1 MKLVF
6 LEAKT
11 LGSDV
16 DLSAF
21 EQLGEVVVYPLSTV
35 EKTKERIKDADIV
48 IANKVPMNEETLMS
62 AERLKL
68 ICLTATGTNNVD
80 FAYVRERGI
89 AVTNVKGYST
99 QSVVQH
105 TFAMLFYL
113 YEKLA
118 TYDRYVK
125 SGEYATCDMFSYF
138 NPIFTELAGKRWG
151 IIGLGEIGRG
161 VATVARQ
168 FGCEVCYYSTSG
180 KNNNTEY
187 MRLSLDELLK
197 TSDIISIHA
206 PLNEATL
213 HLIRKEELEKMKS
226 TAYLLNLGRGPI
238 VEERALA
245 EALKK
250 GEIAGAG
257 LDVLEVEP
265 MTKNNPLHQI
275 QDSERLFITPHIAW
289 ATKEARQRCVDE
301 VAENIRAYQRG
312 EKRNRIQ

>member
-16 DLSAF
+16 NLSAF

-35 EKTKERIKDADIV
+35 EETKERVKDADIV

-68 ICLTATGTNNVD
+68 VCLTATGTNNVD
-80 FAYVRERGI
+80 FAYMRERGI

-125 SGEYATCDMFSYF
+125 SGEYAKCDMFSYF
-138 NPIFTELAGKRWG
+138 TPTFTELAGKRWG

-161 VATVARQ
+161 VAAVVRQ
-168 FGCEVCYYSTSG
+168 FGCEVCYYSTSS
-180 KNNNTEY
+180 KNDNTEY
-187 MRLSLDELLK
+187 TRLSLDELLR

-213 HLIRKEELEKMKS
+213 HLIGKE
-226 TAYLLNLGRGPI
+226 
-238 VEERALA
+238 
-245 EALKK
+245 
-250 GEIAGAG
+250 
-257 LDVLEVEP
+257 
-265 MTKNNPLHQI
+265 
-275 QDSERLFITPHIAW
+275 
-289 ATKEARQRCVDE
+289 
-301 VAENIRAYQRG
+301 
-312 EKRNRIQ
+312 

>member
-11 LGSDV
+11 LGEDV

-21 EQLGEVVVYPLSTV
+21 EALGEVVVHPLSTV
-35 EKTKERIKDADIV
+35 EETKQRVEDADIV
-48 IANKVPMNEETLMS
+48 IANKVPMNEETL
-62 AERLKL
+62 AGAKNLKL
-68 ICLTATGTNNVD
+68 VCLTATGTNNVD
-80 FAYVRERGI
+80 FGYVRARGI

-125 SGEYATCDMFSYF
+125 SGEYAKCDMFSYF
-138 NPIFTELAGKRWG
+138 TPIFTELAGKRWG

-161 VATVARQ
+161 VASIARQ

-180 KNNNTEY
+180 KNDNAEY
-187 MRLSLDELLK
+187 ARLSLDELLT

-206 PLNEATL
+206 SLNEATL
-213 HLIRKEELEKMKS
+213 HLIGREELEKMKPS
-226 TAYLLNLGRGPI
+226 AYLLNLGRGPI
-238 VEERALA
+238 VEENALA
-245 EALKK
+245 EALLN

-265 MTKNNPLHQI
+265 MTKDNPLHQI
-275 QDSERLFITPHIAW
+275 QDSEKLLITPHIGW

-312 EKRNRIQ
+312 EERNRV

>member
-11 LGSDV
+11 LGADV

-21 EQLGEVVVYPLSTV
+21 KEFGEVVIYPISTV
-35 EKTKERIKDADIV
+35 EETKERIKDADII
-48 IANKVPMNEETLMS
+48 IANKVPMNEETLAA
-62 AERLKL
+62 AEQVKL
-68 ICLTATGTNNVD
+68 VCLTATGTNNVD
-80 FAYVRERGI
+80 FAYMRERGI

-125 SGEYATCDMFSYF
+125 SGEYAKCDMFSYF
-138 NPIFTELAGKRWG
+138 TPTFTELAGKRWG

-161 VATVARQ
+161 VAAVVRQ
-168 FGCEVCYYSTSG
+168 FGCEVCYYSTSS
-180 KNNNTEY
+180 KNDNTEY
-187 MRLSLDELLK
+187 TRLSLDELLR

-213 HLIRKEELEKMKS
+213 HLIGKEQLEKMKP

-238 VEERALA
+238 VEEQALA
-245 EALKK
+245 DVLKTGK
-250 GEIAGAG
+250 IAGAG

-265 MTKNNPLHQI
+265 MTKENPLHQI
-275 QDSERLFITPHIAW
+275 QDSERLLITPHIGW

-312 EKRNRIQ
+312 EERNRV

>member
-1 MKLVF
+1 MKIVF

-11 LGSDV
+11 LGEDV

-21 EQLGEVVVYPLSTV
+21 EALGEVVIYPLSTV
-35 EKTKERIKDADIV
+35 EETKQRVADADIV
-48 IANKVPMNEETLMS
+48 IANKVPMNEETLAG
-62 AERLKL
+62 AEKLRL
-68 ICLTATGTNNVD
+68 IALTATGTNNVD
-80 FAYVRERGI
+80 FSYVRERGI

-118 TYDRYVK
+118 VYDRYVK
-125 SGEYATCDMFSYF
+125 SGDYAVSDMFSH
-138 NPIFTELAGKRWG
+138 FTPVFAELFGKRWG

-161 VATVARQ
+161 VAAVARQ

-180 KNNNTEY
+180 KNDNAEY
-187 MRLSLDELLK
+187 KRLSLEELLT

-213 HLIRKEELEKMKS
+213 HLIGKDELEKMKPS
-226 TAYLLNLGRGPI
+226 AYLLNLGRGPI
-238 VEERALA
+238 VEEQALA
-245 EALKK
+245 DALQK

-265 MTKNNPLHQI
+265 MTKENPLGKI
-275 QDSERLFITPHIAW
+275 LDSEKLLITPHIAW

-301 VAENIRAYQRG
+301 VAENLRAYQRG
-312 EKRNRIQ
+312 EERNRV

>member
-11 LGSDV
+11 LGADI

-21 EQLGEVVVYPLSTV
+21 EQLGEVVVYPISTV
-35 EKTKERIKDADIV
+35 EETKERVKDADII
-48 IANKVPMNEETLMS
+48 IANKVPMNEETLAA
-62 AERLKL
+62 AEQVKL
-68 ICLTATGTNNVD
+68 VCLTATGTNNVD
-80 FAYVRERGI
+80 FAYMRERGI

-125 SGEYATCDMFSYF
+125 SGEYAKCDMFSYF
-138 NPIFTELAGKRWG
+138 TPTFTELAGKRWG

-161 VATVARQ
+161 VAAVARQ

-180 KNNNTEY
+180 KNDNAEY
-187 MRLSLDELLK
+187 VRLSLDELLK

-213 HLIRKEELEKMKS
+213 HLIGKEQLEKMKP

-238 VEERALA
+238 VEEQALA
-245 EALKK
+245 DALKT

-265 MTKNNPLHQI
+265 MIKENPLHQV
-275 QDSERLFITPHIAW
+275 QDSERLLITPHIGW

-301 VAENIRAYQRG
+301 VAENIQAYQRG
-312 EKRNRIQ
+312 EERNRV

>member
-11 LGSDV
+11 LGADI

-21 EQLGEVVVYPLSTV
+21 EQLGEVVVYPLSTI
-35 EKTKERIKDADIV
+35 EETKERVKDADIV
-48 IANKVPMNEETLMS
+48 IANKVPMNKETLAA
-62 AERLKL
+62 AEQLKL

-80 FAYVRERGI
+80 FTYTRERGI

-125 SGEYATCDMFSYF
+125 SGEYAKCDMFSYF
-138 NPIFTELAGKRWG
+138 TPTFTELAGKRWG

-161 VATVARQ
+161 VAAVARQ
-168 FGCEVCYYSTSG
+168 FACEVCYYSTSG
-180 KNNNTEY
+180 KNDNAQYT
-187 MRLSLDELLK
+187 RLSLDELLK

-213 HLIRKEELEKMKS
+213 HLIGEEELQKMKS

-238 VEERALA
+238 VDEQALTK
-245 EALKK
+245 ALQN

-265 MTKNNPLHQI
+265 MTKENPLHQI
-275 QDSERLFITPHIAW
+275 QDSERLFITPHIGW

-312 EKRNRIQ
+312 EERNRV

>member
-6 LEAKT
+6 LETKT
-11 LGSDV
+11 LGEDV

-21 EQLGEVVVYPLSTV
+21 EAFGEVTVYPLSTMEEAKQRV
-35 EKTKERIKDADIV
+35 ADADIV
-48 IANKVPMNEETLMS
+48 IANKVLMNEETL
-62 AERLKL
+62 AGAKKLKL
-68 ICLTATGTNNVD
+68 VCLTATGTNNVD
-80 FAYVRERGI
+80 FSYVRARGI

-105 TFAMLFYL
+105 TFALLFYL

-125 SGEYATCDMFSYF
+125 SGEYAKSDMFSHF
-138 NPIFTELAGKRWG
+138 IPVFAELAGKRWG

-161 VATVARQ
+161 VAAVARQ

-180 KNNNTEY
+180 KNDNAEY
-187 MRLSLDELLK
+187 MRLSLEELLE

-206 PLNEATL
+206 PLNEATH
-213 HLIRKEELEKMKS
+213 HLIGCEELAKMKPS
-226 TAYLLNLGRGPI
+226 AYLLNLGRGPI
-238 VEERALA
+238 VEEQALA
-245 EALKK
+245 DALQK

-265 MTKNNPLHQI
+265 MTKENPLGKI
-275 QDSERLFITPHIAW
+275 LDSEKLFMTPHIAW

-312 EKRNRIQ
+312 EERNRV